1 MVPWIATLRAVRRE
15 RIMAWSK
22 HMTHD
27 DVVTLL
33 FLVALGSI
41 IVSWILF
48 VMLGQI
54 TVRKLRRNPATKDLL
69 GIEFL
74 SGLDIV
80 NVSFALARLRSQDDR
95 LENGPLAPLYA
106 NARVLRSHTTRL
118 DRVLARTHFWSL
130 WIALAWLGVCAAVH
144 KLG

>member
-1 MVPWIATLRAVRRE
+1 MR
-15 RIMAWSK
+15 
-22 HMTHD
+22 HD

-41 IVSWILF
+41 IISWILF

-54 TVRKLRRNPATKDLL
+54 TVRKLRRNPATKDWL

-74 SGLDIV
+74 SGWDIV
-80 NVSFALARLRSQDDR
+80 NVSFALASPRGLDDR

-118 DRVLARTHFWSL
+118 DRVLARAHFWSL
-130 WIALAWLGVCAAVH
+130 WIALAWLCACFIVH
-144 KLG
+144 GLG